1 MTRTTYNGT
10 SRRNKF
16 KGTVDNDIL
25 IGGDGNDTLNGGDGD
40 DYIIGHSLL
49 KQPASR
55 GEVDRLTGGRG
66 RDLFVLAN
74 GYLGDKNRGY
84 ALITDFSV
92 TEDTLILAKGLSYTF
107 KRTASGTQVFC
118 GGDLVAR
125 LQGLNIGDGI
135 ITAQPWAV
143 FV

>member
-1 MTRTTYNGT
+1 MTRTSYNGT
-10 SRRNKF
+10 ARRNKF
-16 KGTVDNDIL
+16 KGSADADIL

-55 GEVDRLTGGRG
+55 GEIDRLTGGKG
-66 RDLFVLAN
+66 RDLFVIAG
-74 GYLGDKNRGY
+74 GYLGDKNKGY
-84 ALITDFSV
+84 ALIADFNIA
-92 TEDTLILAKGLSYTF
+92 EDTLVLARGLSYSF

-125 LQGLNIGDGI
+125 LQGVNIGDGV